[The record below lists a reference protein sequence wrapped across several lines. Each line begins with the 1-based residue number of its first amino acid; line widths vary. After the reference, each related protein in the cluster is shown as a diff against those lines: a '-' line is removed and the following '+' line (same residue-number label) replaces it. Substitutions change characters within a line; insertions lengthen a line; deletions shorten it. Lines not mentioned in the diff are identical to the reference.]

1 MVSLES
7 LIAQHG
13 SDVPLDVAA
22 ALMAAEEQG
31 LVPSPEHVLA
41 ELDSIAAG
49 ARVRSSA
56 PVVEAVAR
64 INHRLFHELGFQG
77 DAEEYDAPEN
87 SFLDRVL
94 ARRRGLPI
102 LLSLLYI
109 EVARRVGV
117 PIVGGGFPSHYLVKP
132 TEADF
137 YIDPFHQGQILRPDQ
152 LRAWLQ
158 RLYRGGPPSEAVWL
172 QATATN
178 TNRDILARMNRNLK
192 FSYLRRDELQG
203 AVRASERLLTL
214 MPDVAE
220 ERRDLGRM
228 LLALGRIDDGLG
240 ELAHYLALRPTAS
253 DAWQITQELSAHKAG
268 KTS

>member
-1 MVSLES
+1 MATLES
-7 LIAQHG
+7 LFAQHG
-13 SDVPLDVAA
+13 AELPLDVAA

-31 LVPSPEHVLA
+31 LHPNPALIQA
-41 ELDSIAAG
+41 ELDGIAAG
-49 ARVRSSA
+49 ARVRDGT

-109 EVARRVGV
+109 EIGRRVGV
-117 PIVGGGFPSHYLVKP
+117 PIVGIGFPSHYLVKP
-132 TEADF
+132 TGADF
-137 YIDPFHQGQILRPDQ
+137 YVDPFHSGQILRPDQ

-158 RLYRGGPPSEAVWL
+158 RLYRGGPISEEVWQ

-178 TNRDILARMNRNLK
+178 TPLDILARMNRNLK
-192 FSYLRRDELQG
+192 FSYLRRDNLTG
-203 AVRASERLLTL
+203 AVRASERLLVL
-214 MPDVAE
+214 LPDAAE

-228 LLALGRIDDGLG
+228 LLALGRVEDGLG

-253 DAWQITQELSAHKAG
+253 DAWQITQELSAHKG
-268 KTS
+268 RKKP